1 MNPTETI
8 EVTVTHRF
16 RNDPLWTLEDAKR
29 RVRDVGGHYFDPDT
43 LRFFASRFGATRSL
57 PDGSLLFVESTEWRG
72 RVARSWKVKQVT
84 RMGKIE
90 TPTGDAVG
98 LTSSGAARRQIERLY
113 ALAWHGHALG
123 KMLEAGA
130 K

>member
-1 MNPTETI
+1 MSPEI

-16 RNDPLWTLEDAKR
+16 RDDPLWTLEDAKR

-43 LRFFASRFGATRSL
+43 LRFFAARFGACRSL

-72 RVARSWKVKQVT
+72 RVARTWKVKMVT
-84 RMGKIE
+84 RMGEIE

-98 LTSSGAARRQIERLY
+98 LSSGAAARRHLERLY
-113 ALAWHGHALG
+113 ALAWHGHMVGRLVS
-123 KMLEAGA
+123 K
-130 K
+130 